1 MGTPWNI
8 HMNSGVST
16 IHQKESDAGFV
27 VKSNVIK
34 Y

>member
-1 MGTPWNI
+1 MGNPLNI
-8 HMNSGVST
+8 HMKSGGST

-27 VKSNVIK
+27 VKTNVNK